1 MTPRQV
7 GNLCAW
13 PGLRPFPSATPEAPS
28 LNTTDP
34 ELAELSARI
43 ARLEAELVETRRV
56 NDAWRAL
63 QVRSELILDRIS
75 RRCDE
80 VLQARAS
87 DGLASAFGARRSGN

>member
-1 MTPRQV
+1 M
-7 GNLCAW
+7 
-13 PGLRPFPSATPEAPS
+13 
-28 LNTTDP
+28 NTIDP
-34 ELAELSARI
+34 ELAELAARI

-75 RRCDE
+75 RRFDE

-87 DGLASAFGARRSGN
+87 NGPASAFARRSGN